1 MNEAKGYAVF
11 FFPQALE
18 ALGDAI
24 KPYLQDGPGEPHVLC
39 AEIDTAGAMIEM
51 TLEGRTPEGK
61 PLSLELM
68 VPTGMVRMI
77 VSAHSD
83 AVFGFTP
90 RLAAST
96 ESLLPPL
103 GPTATPAQASPEA
116 LPHDATAAASRQ
128 QEKD

>member
-1 MNEAKGYAVF
+1 MNEANGYAVF

-24 KPYLQDGPGEPHVLC
+24 KPYLQEGPGEPHVLC
-39 AEIDTAGAMIEM
+39 AEIDTAGALIEM
-51 TLEGRTPEGK
+51 TLAGRTPEGK
-61 PLSLELM
+61 PVALQLM

-90 RLAAST
+90 RIAT
-96 ESLLPPL
+96 
-103 GPTATPAQASPEA
+103 TPAQALPEA
-116 LPHDATAAASRQ
+116 LPHDATTASQTRG
-128 QEKD
+128 KD

>member
-1 MNEAKGYAVF
+1 MNEANGYAVF

-24 KPYLQDGPGEPHVLC
+24 KPYLQHEPGEPHVLC
-39 AEIDTAGAMIEM
+39 AEIDTAGALIEM
-51 TLEGRTPEGK
+51 TLEGRARDGK
-61 PLSLELM
+61 PVALQLM

-90 RLAAST
+90 RLTAPP

-103 GPTATPAQASPEA
+103 GPTATPAQAPPEA
-116 LPHDATAAASRQ
+116 LPHDATPAESQ
-128 QEKD
+128 KNKD